1 MTEIGE
7 RKLGL
12 ESITNKSLTWTDIQ
26 KPTRDKMST
35 LEQLYPF
42 HELNI
47 EDCLSKIQIPKI
59 DRYED
64 HIFVILHF
72 PTLDKEKSIPRT
84 TQLAIFAGFD
94 YLVTVQQ
101 GELKPLTEMFQICKV
116 NEKQRESFMGTSS
129 GYLLHSI
136 IDLLV
141 DDLLHVLMKLEGNLD
156 DIEEVVFEE
165 KVAVAK
171 EISLLRREI
180 TTLRRVVIPLKRI
193 ILDLSKDIQKFSE
206 EDLTLYFDD
215 VKDHIDKVI
224 EVLEES
230 KETIEIFKDTDFMLS
245 TEKSNKI
252 LAVLT
257 ILFTLSI
264 PATVVAAIYGMN
276 VNLPGG
282 IETGPATFFGPF
294 TSFVLLVIA
303 AILPAAIM
311 IWYFKRQGWFGW
323 WESWK
328 INSRLLIL

>member
-12 ESITNKSLTWTDIQ
+12 ESITNKSLTWVDIQ
-26 KPTRDKMST
+26 KPTREKMSI

-47 EDCLSKIQIPKI
+47 EDCLSKIQIPKV

-72 PTLDKEKSIPRT
+72 PTIDKEKSIPRT

-116 NEKQRESFMGTSS
+116 NEKQRDSFMGTSS

-141 DDLLHVLMKLEGNLD
+141 DDLLHILMKLEGNLD
-156 DIEEVVFEE
+156 DIEDVVFDE

-294 TSFVLLVIA
+294 TSFILLVIA
-303 AILPAAIM
+303 AILPAVIM

-323 WESWK
+323 
-328 INSRLLIL
+328 

>member
-1 MTEIGE
+1 MVEIGE

-12 ESITNKSLTWTDIQ
+12 ESITNKRLTWVNIQ
-26 KPTRDKMST
+26 KPTREKMNI
-35 LEQLYPF
+35 LEESYLF

-64 HIFVILHF
+64 HFFVILHF
-72 PTLDKEKSIPRT
+72 PSIDKNESIPRS

-101 GELKPLTEMFQICKV
+101 GELTALNEMFQYCKI
-116 NEKQRESFMGTSS
+116 NERQRESFMGISS

-141 DDLLHVLMKLEGNLD
+141 DDLLHILMKLKGNLD
-156 DIEEVVFEE
+156 DIEDVVFDD
-165 KVAVAK
+165 KLSAPK
-171 EISLLRREI
+171 EIALLRREI
-180 TTLRRVVIPLKRI
+180 TTLRRIVIPLKRI
-193 ILDLSKDIQKFSE
+193 VLDFSKNIQKFSE
-206 EDLTLYFDD
+206 EDLTLYFDN

-224 EVLEES
+224 EVLDES

-252 LAVLT
+252 LGVLT

-264 PATVVAAIYGMN
+264 PATVIAAIYGMN
-276 VNLPGG
+276 VDLPGG
-282 IETGPATFFGPF
+282 IETGTATFFGPF
-294 TSFVLLVIA
+294 TSLIILIIIA
-303 AILPAAIM
+303 TLPAGIM
-311 IWYFKRQGWFGW
+311 IWYFKRQGWI
-323 WESWK
+323 ELK
-328 INSRLLIL
+328 

>member
-12 ESITNKSLTWTDIQ
+12 ESITNKSLTWVDIQ
-26 KPTRDKMST
+26 KPTREKMSI
-35 LEQLYPF
+35 LEHLYPF

-47 EDCLSKIQIPKI
+47 EDCLSKIQIPKV

-72 PTLDKEKSIPRT
+72 PTIDKERSIPRT

-116 NEKQRESFMGTSS
+116 NEKQRDSFMGTSS

-141 DDLLHVLMKLEGNLD
+141 DDLLHILMKLEGNLD
-156 DIEEVVFEE
+156 DIEDVVFDE

-294 TSFVLLVIA
+294 TSFTLLVIA
-303 AILPAAIM
+303 AILPAVIM
-311 IWYFKRQGWFGW
+311 IWYFRKQGWFGW
-323 WESWK
+323 
-328 INSRLLIL
+328 

>member
-12 ESITNKSLTWTDIQ
+12 ESITNKSLTWIDIQ

-156 DIEEVVFEE
+156 DIEEVVFDE

-294 TSFVLLVIA
+294 TSFILLVIA

-323 WESWK
+323 
-328 INSRLLIL
+328 

>member
-12 ESITNKSLTWTDIQ
+12 ESITNKSLTWVDIQ
-26 KPTRDKMST
+26 KPTREKMSI

-47 EDCLSKIQIPKI
+47 EDCLSKIQIPKV

-72 PTLDKEKSIPRT
+72 PTIDKEKSIPRT

-116 NEKQRESFMGTSS
+116 NEKQRDSFMGTSS

-141 DDLLHVLMKLEGNLD
+141 DDLLHILMKLEGNLD
-156 DIEEVVFEE
+156 DIEDVVFDE

-245 TEKSNKI
+245 TEKSNNI
-252 LAVLT
+252 FAVLT

-294 TSFVLLVIA
+294 TSFTLLVIA
-303 AILPAAIM
+303 AILPAVIM

-323 WESWK
+323 
-328 INSRLLIL
+328 

>member
-1 MTEIGE
+1 MAEIGA
-7 RKLGL
+7 RKLGF
-12 ESITNKSLTWTDIQ
+12 ESITSKSLTWIAIQ
-26 KPTRDKMST
+26 RPTREKMKI
-35 LEQLYPF
+35 LEESYLF

-72 PTLDKEKSIPRT
+72 PSVDKNERIPRT
-84 TQLAIFAGFD
+84 THLAIFAGYD

-101 GELKPLTEMFQICKV
+101 GELKPLTEMFQLCKI

-141 DDLLHVLMKLEGNLD
+141 DDLLHFLMKLKGNLD
-156 DIEEVVFEE
+156 DIEDVVFDD
-165 KVAVAK
+165 KHAAPK

-193 ILDLSKDIQKFSE
+193 VMDLSKDIQKFSE

-224 EVLEES
+224 EVLDES

-294 TSFVLLVIA
+294 TSFTLLVIA
-303 AILPAAIM
+303 AILPSVIM
-311 IWYFKRQGWFGW
+311 IWYFKRQGWFG
-323 WESWK
+323 
-328 INSRLLIL
+328 

>member
-12 ESITNKSLTWTDIQ
+12 ESITNKSLTWVDIQ
-26 KPTRDKMST
+26 KPTREKMSI

-47 EDCLSKIQIPKI
+47 EDCLSKIQIPKV

-72 PTLDKEKSIPRT
+72 PTIDKEKSIPRT

-116 NEKQRESFMGTSS
+116 NERQRDSFMGTSS

-141 DDLLHVLMKLEGNLD
+141 DDLLHILMKLEGNLD
-156 DIEEVVFEE
+156 DIEDVVFDE

-180 TTLRRVVIPLKRI
+180 TTLRRVVVPLKRI

-264 PATVVAAIYGMN
+264 PATVVASYLRN
-276 VNLPGG
+276 
-282 IETGPATFFGPF
+282 ECKF
-294 TSFVLLVIA
+294 TWWNRDWPCDVLWTIHIIHSSGNCRYIACRDYDLV
-303 AILPAAIM
+303 
-311 IWYFKRQGWFGW
+311 F
-323 WESWK
+323 
-328 INSRLLIL
+328 

>member
-1 MTEIGE
+1 MVEIGE
-7 RKLGL
+7 RKLGF
-12 ESITNKSLTWTDIQ
+12 ESITNKRLTWVNIQ
-26 KPTRDKMST
+26 KPTREKMNI
-35 LEQLYPF
+35 LEESYLF

-64 HIFVILHF
+64 HFFVILHF
-72 PTLDKEKSIPRT
+72 PSIDKNESIPRS

-101 GELKPLTEMFQICKV
+101 GELTALNEMFQYCKI
-116 NEKQRESFMGTSS
+116 NERQRESFMGISS

-141 DDLLHVLMKLEGNLD
+141 DDLLHILMKLKGNLD
-156 DIEEVVFEE
+156 DIEDVVFDD
-165 KVAVAK
+165 KLSAPK
-171 EISLLRREI
+171 EIALLRREI
-180 TTLRRVVIPLKRI
+180 TTLRRIVIPLKRI
-193 ILDLSKDIQKFSE
+193 VLDFSKNIQKFSE
-206 EDLTLYFDD
+206 EDLTLYFDN

-252 LAVLT
+252 LAILT

-264 PATVVAAIYGMN
+264 PVTVVAAIYGMN

-282 IETGPATFFGPF
+282 IVTGSPTFFGQY
-294 TSFVLLVIA
+294 TSLILLVIA
-303 AILPAAIM
+303 VTVPAVIM
-311 IWYFKRQGWFGW
+311 MWYFKRQGWIQL
-323 WESWK
+323 E
-328 INSRLLIL
+328 

>member
-12 ESITNKSLTWTDIQ
+12 ESITNKSLTWVDIQ
-26 KPTRDKMST
+26 KPTREKLSI
-35 LEQLYPF
+35 LEQHYPF

-47 EDCLSKIQIPKI
+47 EDCLSKIQIPKV

-72 PTLDKEKSIPRT
+72 PTIDKEKSIPRT

-116 NEKQRESFMGTSS
+116 NEKQRDSFMGTSS

-141 DDLLHVLMKLEGNLD
+141 DDLLHILMKLEGNLD
-156 DIEEVVFEE
+156 DIEDVVFDE

-294 TSFVLLVIA
+294 TSFTLLVIA
-303 AILPAAIM
+303 AILPAVIM

-323 WESWK
+323 
-328 INSRLLIL
+328 

>member
-12 ESITNKSLTWTDIQ
+12 ESITNKSLTWVDIQ
-26 KPTRDKMST
+26 KPTREKMSI

-47 EDCLSKIQIPKI
+47 EDCLSKIQIPKV

-72 PTLDKEKSIPRT
+72 PTIDKEKSIPRT

-116 NEKQRESFMGTSS
+116 NEKQRDSFMGTSS

-141 DDLLHVLMKLEGNLD
+141 DDLLHILMKLEGNLD
-156 DIEEVVFEE
+156 DIEDVVFDE

-294 TSFVLLVIA
+294 TSFTLLVIA
-303 AILPAAIM
+303 AILPAVIM
-311 IWYFKRQGWFGW
+311 IWYFRKQGWFGW
-323 WESWK
+323 
-328 INSRLLIL
+328 

>member
-12 ESITNKSLTWTDIQ
+12 ESITNKSLTWVDIQ
-26 KPTRDKMST
+26 KPTREKMSI

-47 EDCLSKIQIPKI
+47 EDCLSKIQIPKV

-72 PTLDKEKSIPRT
+72 PTIDKEKSIPRT

-116 NEKQRESFMGTSS
+116 DEKQRDSFMGTSS

-141 DDLLHVLMKLEGNLD
+141 DDLLHILMKLEGNLD
-156 DIEEVVFEE
+156 DIEDVVFDE

-294 TSFVLLVIA
+294 TSFTLLVIA
-303 AILPAAIM
+303 AILPAVIM

-323 WESWK
+323 
-328 INSRLLIL
+328 

>member
-1 MTEIGE
+1 MAEIGE

-12 ESITNKSLTWTDIQ
+12 ESITNKRLTWVNIQ
-26 KPTRDKMST
+26 KPTRDKMNI
-35 LEQLYPF
+35 LEESYLF

-72 PTLDKEKSIPRT
+72 PSIDKNESISRS

-94 YLVTVQQ
+94 YLITVQQ
-101 GELKPLTEMFQICKV
+101 GELRALTEMFQYCKI
-116 NEKQRESFMGTSS
+116 NERQRESFMGTSS

-141 DDLLHVLMKLEGNLD
+141 DDLLHILMKLKGNLD
-156 DIEEVVFEE
+156 DIEDVVFDD
-165 KVAVAK
+165 KLSAPR
-171 EISLLRREI
+171 EIALLRREI
-180 TTLRRVVIPLKRI
+180 TTLRRIVIPLKRI
-193 ILDLSKDIQKFSE
+193 VLDFSKNIQKFSE
-206 EDLTLYFDD
+206 EDLTLYFDN

-264 PATVVAAIYGMN
+264 PVTVVAAIYGMN

-282 IETGPATFFGPF
+282 IETGSPTFLGQY
-294 TSFVLLVIA
+294 TSFILLVIA
-303 AILPAAIM
+303 AVVPAIIM
-311 IWYFKRQGWFGW
+311 MWYFKRQRWI
-323 WESWK
+323 ESE
-328 INSRLLIL
+328 